1 MSKQKILALLKQTEG
16 YLSGGEVSRQLGIS
30 RAAVWKAIDALR
42 QEGYGIDS
50 GTNRGYRLVSSPDKL
65 TEGEILPHLHTQ
77 RVAKPLVVLQ
87 TVDSTNNYL
96 KRESQNGLPDG
107 AAVVADQQTGGRGRM
122 GRNFASPAGAGIY
135 YSVLLRPQVPPAQAV
150 NLTAYVAVAVCDG
163 IQAVTGVRPQI
174 KWTND
179 IVMEGRKVCGI
190 LTEMAIE
197 GEINALQ
204 YIVTGIG
211 VNVNQGEEDWPQE
224 LRAIAGSIAQAVGHP
239 VERGRLAGALL
250 NALDRVYCDWLAGN
264 RQPYLEQ
271 YRKDCL
277 TIGQEVKVIRAD
289 GEETVATAVGVDDQ
303 FALVIRCPDGREETV
318 SSGEVS
324 VRGLYG
330 YV

>member
-1 MSKQKILALLKQTEG
+1 MSKQNILVLLKQTDG

-30 RAAVWKAIDALR
+30 RAAVWKSIDALR
-42 QEGYGIDS
+42 QEGYTIDS
-50 GTNRGYRLVSSPDKL
+50 VTNRGYRLVASPDKL

-77 RVAKPLVVLQ
+77 RVGTRLEVFQ

-96 KRESQNGLPDG
+96 KREAQNGLPDG
-107 AAVVADQQTGGRGRM
+107 TAVVADQQTGGRGRL
-122 GRNFASPAGAGIY
+122 GRSFSSPQGKGIY
-135 YSVLLRPQVPPAQAV
+135 YSVLLRPNVSPAQAV

-179 IVMEGRKVCGI
+179 IVMNRRKVCGI

-197 GEINALQ
+197 GESQALQ
-204 YIVTGIG
+204 YVIPGIG
-211 VNVNQGEEDWPQE
+211 VNVNQTEEDWPQE
-224 LRAIAGSIAQAVGHP
+224 LRSIAGSVAQAVGHP
-239 VERGRLAGALL
+239 VERGRLAAELL
-250 NALDRVYCDWLAGN
+250 NALDRVYGDWLAGN

-277 TIGQEVKVIRAD
+277 TIGQQVKVLRAS

-303 FALVIRCPDGREETV
+303 FALVIRHPDGREERV

-330 YV
+330 YL